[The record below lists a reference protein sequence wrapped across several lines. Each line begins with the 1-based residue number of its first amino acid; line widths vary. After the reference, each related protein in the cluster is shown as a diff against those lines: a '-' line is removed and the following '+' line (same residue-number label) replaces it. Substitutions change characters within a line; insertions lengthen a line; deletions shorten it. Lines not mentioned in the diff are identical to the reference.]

1 MSATPPEPVAPSPP
15 GRLASALWAGVFG
28 TVLLWSGWR
37 PHDVATWA
45 LEVSPAVIAALLLV
59 ATRRRFPLTR
69 LAYGLIL
76 AHAVVLMVGGHW
88 TYARVPAGDWFADA
102 FGLARNHYDRLGHL
116 FQGFVPAI
124 VVRELLLRRTPLGPG
139 AWLAG
144 LVFWVCLGFS
154 AFYELIEWWV
164 ALLSE
169 EAAESFLGTQGD
181 VWDTQWDLFLC
192 GVGAAAA
199 LLALSRIH
207 DRALGLA
214 PGPERS

>member
-1 MSATPPEPVAPSPP
+1 MSAPPPEPVTPPPP
-15 GRLASALWAGVFG
+15 GRRASACWAGVFG
-28 TVLLWSGWR
+28 AVLLWSGWR

-45 LEVSPAVIAALLLV
+45 LEVSPAVIAAALLA
-59 ATRRRFPLTR
+59 ATRRRFPLTP
-69 LAYGLIL
+69 LGYGLIL
-76 AHAVVLMVGGHW
+76 AHAIVLMIGGHY

-116 FQGFVPAI
+116 FQGFVPAL
-124 VVRELLLRRTPLGPG
+124 VVRELLLRATPLRPG
-139 AWLAG
+139 AWLTG

-169 EAAESFLGTQGD
+169 EAAESFLGTQGA

-192 GVGAAAA
+192 GVGAAVS
-199 LLALSRIH
+199 LLVLLRIH
-207 DRALGLA
+207 DRALGLDDDA
-214 PGPERS
+214 AGP